1 MAEEAGV
8 DEEEEEEG
16 EVVGS
21 WPALETGRSVAS
33 PPVADGGDDEASVA
47 IR

>member
-8 DEEEEEEG
+8 DEEEEG
-16 EVVGS
+16 EVVSS
-21 WPALETGRSVAS
+21 WSALETGRSVAS
-33 PPVADGGDDEASVA
+33 PPVVDGGGNEASVA